1 MQPNGCSIK
10 AWWDSSFTIDF
21 QKLNA
26 QCPRDTHYTALPF
39 PLASKIPLYTKKTV
53 PHTKKTVIDAVD
65 GHHSVAV
72 DPESQP
78 LTTFMKE
85 WCRYMYLCMRQGF
98 VAARDAYTHW
108 YNAITVGALQKVK
121 IVDDAHFCDVSIEEH
136 FFHAWTISLSAQI
149 MVLL

>member
-1 MQPNGCSIK
+1 MQLDGCSMK
-10 AWWDSSFTIDF
+10 AGWDFSFTIDLH
-21 QKLNA
+21 KLNA

-39 PLASKIPLYTKKTV
+39 PLASKIPLHTKKTF

-85 WCRYMYLCMRQGF
+85 WCRYMYLCMRQGL
-98 VAARDAYTHW
+98 VAARDAYTHR
-108 YNAITVGALQKVK
+108 YDAITVGALQKVK

-136 FFHAWTISLSAQI
+136 FFH
-149 MVLL
+149 V